1 MIAEEPEGVELV
13 HPSRMFRTHTRDSA
27 VQPVAMQLE
36 THSPVALADTVPA
49 APNFFSLSDR
59 VGRVRY
65 FAYILGALTGCGLLL
80 ILIYIAAFLLPA
92 GVGKLVSATS
102 YIMIKSVVF
111 PLIVF
116 VMSIRRLHDL
126 DLSGWWSLLA
136 LIPLVP
142 IVLVL
147 IPGKKEAN
155 RFGPVPA
162 PNPTGLKLAAIVLPC
177 ALAGLYYYMLDI
189 NPKARITETPPVAAR
204 PGLRSYDAK

>member
-1 MIAEEPEGVELV
+1 
-13 HPSRMFRTHTRDSA
+13 MFRSRANYSS
-27 VQPVAMQLE
+27 VKPVAMHLE
-36 THSPVALADTVPA
+36 IYSSLTRPDTTPA
-49 APNFFSLSDR
+49 TPRFFSISDR

-65 FAYILGALTGCGLLL
+65 FTYILGALTGCGLLL

-92 GVGKLVSATS
+92 GLGKLVSVTS

-116 VMSIRRLHDL
+116 VMSIRRLHDF
-126 DLSGWWSLLA
+126 DLSGWWSLLV

-142 IVLVL
+142 IVLVF

-155 RFGPVPA
+155 RFGPA
-162 PNPTGLKLAAIVLPC
+162 PTSNPVSLKLAAVILPC
-177 ALAGLYYYMLDI
+177 ALVGLYYYMLDI
-189 NPKARITETPPVAAR
+189 NPKARTAQTPAASAK

>member
-1 MIAEEPEGVELV
+1 
-13 HPSRMFRTHTRDSA
+13 MFRSRTHDFA
-27 VQPVAMQLE
+27 VQPVVTQLE
-36 THSPVALADTVPA
+36 IHSPVAFADTAPA
-49 APNFFSLSDR
+49 VPNFFSLSDR

-65 FAYILGALTGCGLLL
+65 LAYILGALTSCGLLL

-92 GVGKLVSATS
+92 GLGKLVSATS
-102 YIMIKSVVF
+102 YIMIKSVIF

-162 PNPTGLKLAAIVLPC
+162 PNPTSLKLAAIVLPC
-177 ALAGLYYYMLDI
+177 ALVGLYYYMLDI
-189 NPKARITETPPVAAR
+189 NPKARIVETPPVAAK
-204 PGLRSYDAK
+204 PALRSYDAK